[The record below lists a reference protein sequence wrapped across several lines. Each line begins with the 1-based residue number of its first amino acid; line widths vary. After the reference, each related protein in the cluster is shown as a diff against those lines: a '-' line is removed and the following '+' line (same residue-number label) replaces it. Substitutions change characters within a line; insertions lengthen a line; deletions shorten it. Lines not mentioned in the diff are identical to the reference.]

1 MFDPAA
7 TRRALERMESYCAAP
22 NWNIKT
28 KLIIIIGLLAT
39 ANSSH
44 ATLIDLTPG
53 GFHEGDL
60 SPVFVN
66 LILHNSQIAGA
77 NIDGNSVHWSQF
89 EPFGS
94 NEFSIIPLGPN
105 ALISWDLSL
114 TDGYMFQYLLLEG
127 VNDQANIYRVPG
139 AQFIDGTAYVTVDNF
154 SMIQAIIFYGTNV
167 VAETVN
173 TGWLL
178 FFAVV
183 GLLLRYKLRQRR
195 IA

>member
-1 MFDPAA
+1 MFDLAA

-22 NWNIKT
+22 NWNMKT

-53 GFHEGDL
+53 GFHKG
-60 SPVFVN
+60 
-66 LILHNSQIAGA
+66 AGA

-127 VNDQANIYRVPG
+127 VNHQANIYRVPG